1 MFEGMFPVNNSHF
14 LLRRLVPSGS
24 VRILMYHGFTEERE
38 CRGIRNYGG
47 KHLQIEKF
55 EEQMRYLDRHCRV
68 IPLEEGIDAFRGHQK
83 IAPQS
88 VILTMDDGY
97 GSNYT
102 LAYPVLKRYGMP
114 ATIFL
119 STDFVEQKDF
129 LWVDRVEYAI
139 GRTTQNQLL
148 IECGD
153 RVRRLDLKTV
163 EERKTAASL
172 IKAELK
178 KMALPEREG
187 AVIHIEDEL
196 GHRLSFRGPM
206 DPMYR
211 PLEVAEIRKMSE
223 EGLIAFGNHT
233 CSHISLTACSPN
245 EMVREV
251 RESGAKVEEWTR
263 KPCDVFSYPYGEK
276 SCINERSKAV
286 LAELGLRCGLTAIP
300 GANGLAADLYE
311 LKRLNIHNQ
320 GTLRG
325 FVRTLSPFGRFLR
338 VIKRDVMRPFRIA
351 GG

>member
-1 MFEGMFPVNNSHF
+1 MKDSRS
-14 LLRRLVPSGS
+14 LLRHLTPSGS
-24 VRILMYHGFTEERE
+24 VRILMYHGFTEEGE
-38 CRGIRNYGG
+38 CPGIRNYGG

-68 IPLEEGIDAFRGHQK
+68 IPLEDGIEAFRGRQK
-83 IAPQS
+83 IVPQS

-97 GSNYT
+97 GSNYA

-114 ATIFL
+114 ATIFV
-119 STDFVEQKDF
+119 STDFVEKKDF

-139 GRTTQNQLL
+139 DRTTQHQLR
-148 IECGD
+148 IECGA

-178 KMALPEREG
+178 KMPLPEREG
-187 AVIHIEDEL
+187 VVAHIEDEL
-196 GHRLSFRGPM
+196 GHRLSFRGAM

-245 EMVREV
+245 EMVRELQ
-251 RESGAKVEEWTR
+251 ESRAKVEEWTER
-263 KPCDVFSYPYGEK
+263 PCDVFSYPYGEK
-276 SCINERSKAV
+276 SCINERSRTV
-286 LAELGLRCGLTAIP
+286 LAELGFRCGLTAIP

-320 GTLRG
+320 GTFRG
-325 FVRTLSPFGRFLR
+325 FVRTLSAFGRFLR
-338 VIKRDVMRPFRIA
+338 MVKRDVMRPFRKA